1 MGPEDKLLAV
11 LVLGMIMLFW
21 LDIVM
26 KMQLRPTTNRV
37 RDSIATIAALVLPLI
52 LFLLSFNELVW

>member
-1 MGPEDKLLAV
+1 MGPEDKPLAV

-21 LDIVM
+21 LDVVM
-26 KMQLRPTTNRV
+26 KMHSHPTTNRV

-52 LFLLSFNELVW
+52 VFLLSFNELVW

>member
-11 LVLGMIMLFW
+11 LILGMNMLFW
-21 LDIVM
+21 LDVVM
-26 KMQLRPTTNRV
+26 KMHSHPTTNRV

-52 LFLLSFNELVW
+52 VFLLGFNKLVW

>member
-1 MGPEDKLLAV
+1 MGLEDKLLAD

-26 KMQLRPTTNRV
+26 KMQSCTTTNRV
-37 RDSIATIAALVLPLI
+37 RDSIESIAALVLPLI
-52 LFLLSFNELVW
+52 VFLLSFNKLVW

>member
-26 KMQLRPTTNRV
+26 KMQSRPTTNRV
-37 RDSIATIAALVLPLI
+37 RDSIESIAALVLPLI
-52 LFLLSFNELVW
+52 VFLLSFNELVW

>member
-1 MGPEDKLLAV
+1 MGLEDKLLAV

-26 KMQLRPTTNRV
+26 KMQSCPTTNRV
-37 RDSIATIAALVLPLI
+37 RDSIESIAALVLPI
-52 LFLLSFNELVW
+52 IVFLLSFNELVW

>member
-21 LDIVM
+21 LDVVM
-26 KMQLRPTTNRV
+26 KMHSHPTTNRV
-37 RDSIATIAALVLPLI
+37 RDSIVTIAALVLPLI
-52 LFLLSFNELVW
+52 VFLLTFNKFVW

>member
-1 MGPEDKLLAV
+1 MGPEDKLFAV
-11 LVLGMIMLFW
+11 LILGMIMLFW

-26 KMQLRPTTNRV
+26 KMQYHPTTNRV

-52 LFLLSFNELVW
+52 VFLLSFNELVW

>member
-1 MGPEDKLLAV
+1 MGPEDKLIAV
-11 LVLGMIMLFW
+11 LILGMIVLFW

-26 KMQLRPTTNRV
+26 KMQSHPTTNRV

-52 LFLLSFNELVW
+52 IFLLSFNKLVW

>member
-26 KMQLRPTTNRV
+26 KMQLRTTTNRV

-52 LFLLSFNELVW
+52 VFLLSFNELVW

>member
-1 MGPEDKLLAV
+1 MGLEDKLLAV

-26 KMQLRPTTNRV
+26 KMQLRTTTNRV

-52 LFLLSFNELVW
+52 VFLLSFNELVW

>member
-21 LDIVM
+21 LNVVM
-26 KMQLRPTTNRV
+26 KMQSRPTTNRV
-37 RDSIATIAALVLPLI
+37 RDSIESVAALVLPLI
-52 LFLLSFNELVW
+52 VFLLSFNELVW

>member
-1 MGPEDKLLAV
+1 MGSEDKLFAV
-11 LVLGMIMLFW
+11 LILGMIMLFW

-52 LFLLSFNELVW
+52 VFLLSFNELVW

>member
-26 KMQLRPTTNRV
+26 KMQSRHTTNRV

-52 LFLLSFNELVW
+52 VFLLSFNKLVW

>member
-1 MGPEDKLLAV
+1 MGPEDKLFAV
-11 LVLGMIMLFW
+11 LILGMIMLFW

-37 RDSIATIAALVLPLI
+37 RDSIATIAALVLPLYCI
-52 LFLLSFNELVW
+52 LTKFQ

>member
-1 MGPEDKLLAV
+1 MGPEDKPLAV

-26 KMQLRPTTNRV
+26 KMQLHPTTNSV

-52 LFLLSFNELVW
+52 VFLLSFNKLVW

>member
-11 LVLGMIMLFW
+11 PVLGMIMLFW

-26 KMQLRPTTNRV
+26 KMYSRPTTNRV

-52 LFLLSFNELVW
+52 VFLLSFNELVW

>member
-11 LVLGMIMLFW
+11 LILGMIMLFW

-26 KMQLRPTTNRV
+26 KMHSHPTTNRA

-52 LFLLSFNELVW
+52 VFLLSFNKLVW

>member
-11 LVLGMIMLFW
+11 LILGMIMLFW

-26 KMQLRPTTNRV
+26 KMQLHPATNRV

-52 LFLLSFNELVW
+52 VFLLSFNKLVW

>member
-11 LVLGMIMLFW
+11 LALGMIMLFW
-21 LDIVM
+21 LDVVM
-26 KMQLRPTTNRV
+26 KMHSRPTTNRV

-52 LFLLSFNELVW
+52 VFLLSFNKLVW

>member
-1 MGPEDKLLAV
+1 MGPEDKLIAV

-26 KMQLRPTTNRV
+26 KMQLHPTTNSV

-52 LFLLSFNELVW
+52 VFLLSFNKLVW

>member
-21 LDIVM
+21 LDVVM
-26 KMQLRPTTNRV
+26 KMHSLPTTNRV

>member
-1 MGPEDKLLAV
+1 MGLEDKLLAV

-26 KMQLRPTTNRV
+26 KMQSCTTTNRV
-37 RDSIATIAALVLPLI
+37 RDSIESIAALVLPLI
-52 LFLLSFNELVW
+52 VFLLSFNKLVW